1 MSGSRIFRHF
11 TLILA
16 GIISVGPIVFSLLES
31 LKTPIQIATGSW
43 SFVPTLGNYFDLIA
57 GPNSVFLQLTFN
69 SVVASVTSTIVV
81 LLFSTLA
88 AYSLSSHFHWPRSI
102 KSALMFWLL
111 FVQMVPAIVFL
122 GPFYLISRQI
132 GIYNSPAALV
142 MAYLVLNLPLAV
154 WIMIGFF
161 SDVPAELREAATIDG
176 SSNFRTFVTV
186 MLPIVSPGLTAT
198 GLLSFIFAWNDFIFA
213 LGLTSTPAGMT
224 LPVGIAGFAQQN
236 NTLFADMSAA
246 GFFAAI
252 PAVILVLFAQKY
264 IVRGLTL
271 GALK

>member
-1 MSGSRIFRHF
+1 MSVGKSIRHS
-11 TLILA
+11 LLALA
-16 GIISVGPIVFSLLES
+16 GIVSIGPIIFSLLES
-31 LKTPIQIATGSW
+31 LKTPIEIMSGSW
-43 SFVPTLGNYFDLIA
+43 KFSPNADNYANLILNQDSTFIRLTL
-57 GPNSVFLQLTFN
+57 NSII
-69 SVVASVTSTIVV
+69 ASVGSTFVV

-88 AYSLSSHFHWPRSI
+88 AYSLSRHFTWPKAFKRF
-102 KSALMFWLL
+102 LMFWLL

-132 GIYNSPAALV
+132 GVYNSPAALV

-154 WIMIGFF
+154 WVLTGFF
-161 SDVPAELREAATIDG
+161 SDVPSELKEAATIDG
-176 SSNFRTFVTV
+176 SSNFRTFVWIMV
-186 MLPIVSPGLTAT
+186 PVVSPGLTAT
-198 GLLSFIFAWNDFIFA
+198 ALLSFIFAWNDFIFA

-246 GFFAAI
+246 GVFAAV
-252 PAVILVLFAQKY
+252 PAVVLVVFAQKY